1 MIQGKLARRTKTTIR
16 CDSFQP
22 LPRLPSSAI
31 SDNYVSSITLNLSR
45 RKWRHFGLPRSS
57 SALGV
62 VRMSSATAVMCAG
75 TFQTKANSEVATHI

>member
-31 SDNYVSSITLNLSR
+31 SDNYVSSITLNL
-45 RKWRHFGLPRSS
+45 GLPRSS